1 MTEPTTDARVVNLPA
16 SLRDVEPVRSV
27 RTPAQLDYEFTA
39 GDATSR
45 FLKGITEKRIIGQRA
60 TGTSRVYVPPRG
72 ADPELGAPTPIEV
85 EVAQTGTVTSFCVV
99 NLGFYGSVMEIPYTS
114 ALILLDGADLSIMH
128 LIQEV
133 PASEVRIGMRVE
145 AVWRDDADIE
155 PTLESIK
162 WFRPNGEP
170 DDPDVRIPGEGHG
183 TGLGS
188 WVGGVAPTEALIR
201 NPRTGLGGTQV
212 GGTEGG
218 IA

>member
-1 MTEPTTDARVVNLPA
+1 MPPEVSLPE
-16 SLRDVEPVRSV
+16 SLRGVETVKSV

-39 GDATSR
+39 GDATTR
-45 FLKGITEKRIIGQRA
+45 FLRGLTQKKIIGQQA
-60 TGTSRVYVPPRG
+60 TADSRVYVPPRG
-72 ADPELGAPTPIEV
+72 ADPELGQATPIEV
-85 EVAQTGTVTSFCVV
+85 EVAQVGTVTSFCVV
-99 NLGFYGSVMEIPYTS
+99 NVQFYGSVMEIPYVS

-133 PASEVRIGMRVE
+133 PADEVHIGMRVE

-170 DDPDVRIPGEGHG
+170 DDTSVRIPGEDHG

-188 WVGGVAPTEALIR
+188 WVGGVAPTEALVR
-201 NPRTGLGGTQV
+201 NPRTGQGGTS
-212 GGTEGG
+212 T
-218 IA
+218 

>member
-1 MTEPTTDARVVNLPA
+1 MPELSLPA

-45 FLKGITEKRIIGQRA
+45 FLRNISQKRIVGQRA
-60 TGTSRVYVPPRG
+60 PGGRVYVPPRG
-72 ADPELGAPTPIEV
+72 ADPELGQATPEEV
-85 EVAQTGTVTSFCVV
+85 EVAQVGTVTSFCVV
-99 NLGFYGSVMEIPYTS
+99 NVQFYGSVMEIPYVS

-128 LIQEV
+128 LIQEI
-133 PASEVRIGMRVE
+133 PADQVRIGMRVE

-162 WFRPNGEP
+162 WFRPTGEP
-170 DDPDVRIPGEGHG
+170 DDTDVRIPGEDHG

-188 WVGGVAPTEALIR
+188 WVGGVAPTEALVR
-201 NPRTGLGGTQV
+201 NPRTG
-212 GGTEGG
+212 EGG
-218 IA
+218 QS

>member
-1 MTEPTTDARVVNLPA
+1 MPPEISLPE
-16 SLRDVEPVRSV
+16 SLRDVEAVKSV

-39 GDATSR
+39 GDATTR
-45 FLKGITEKRIIGQRA
+45 FLRGLTQKKIIGQRA
-60 TGTSRVYVPPRG
+60 TADSRVYVPPRG
-72 ADPELGAPTPIEV
+72 ADPELGQATPIEV
-85 EVAQTGTVTSFCVV
+85 EVAQVGTVTSFCVV
-99 NLGFYGSVMEIPYTS
+99 NVQFYGSVMEIPYVS

-133 PASEVRIGMRVE
+133 PADEVHIGMRVE

-170 DDPDVRIPGEGHG
+170 DDTSVRIPGEDHG

-188 WVGGVAPTEALIR
+188 WVGGVAPTEALVR
-201 NPRTGLGGTQV
+201 NPRTGEGGTSK
-212 GGTEGG
+212 
-218 IA
+218 

>member
-1 MTEPTTDARVVNLPA
+1 MVDVQLPE
-16 SLRDVEPVRSV
+16 SLQGVEAVRSV
-27 RTPAQLDYEFTA
+27 RTPAQLDYTFTA
-39 GDATSR
+39 GDATTR
-45 FLKGITEKRIIGQRA
+45 FLTGITEKRIIGQRA

-72 ADPELGAPTPIEV
+72 ADPELGAATPIEV
-85 EVAQTGTVTSFCVV
+85 EVAQVGTVTSFCVV
-99 NLGFYGSVMEIPYTS
+99 NLQFYGSVMEIPYVS

-133 PASEVRIGMRVE
+133 PADQVNIGMRVE

-170 DDPDVRIPGEGHG
+170 DDPNVRIPGEDHG

-188 WVGGVAPTEALIR
+188 WVGGVAPTEQSVR
-201 NPRTGLGGTQV
+201 NPRTGQGGQ
-212 GGTEGG
+212 G
-218 IA
+218 